1 MSTGGAAHDLQQLE
15 KARRFL
21 DRNLHERQNV
31 VVVHGFPSVLA
42 WAEDQVPVVE
52 ILEER
57 KRQKRAGFTKALDL
71 YVGIPYCPKTTPEK
85 CGYCLFPVEEYI
97 GYPAVEEYFKYLRRE
112 GQLYRELFEGEPL
125 FGIFFGGGT
134 SNLYRADKYP
144 ALMEMIRDIF
154 PTMCPG
160 AEITL
165 EGLPALFTRE
175 KLDRIKEAGMTR
187 ISMGAQQ
194 MNDELNQLSGRK
206 QSARHVLQTVAW
218 ARERGL
224 GCNVDLIFG
233 WPRQTVA
240 SMVSDLELLISS
252 GVEDITHYELH
263 IGGPTDF
270 AVNRR
275 DELPSPAQNLE
286 LYRVSRD
293 LLTSHG
299 FHQVTAYNW
308 RKSGVSSGFNEGV
321 EHDFDGLQAWG
332 WGYAGASFFTRAS
345 ASGMAPGW
353 LFKNTTSVSAYKEAI
368 DAGRFPVERG
378 YRCAPEDVRLSILF
392 RHLHGMRVDRGA
404 YRAAFEVDVVE
415 EFAGIWQALEE
426 RGLVEI
432 DAASIRVVG
441 DGVFYTPTI
450 QSLLGLER
458 YDQLR
463 MAMYKK
469 HKKLVTIEHILG
481 SS

>member
-1 MSTGGAAHDLQQLE
+1 MEAVD
-15 KARRFL
+15 KARKFL
-21 DRNLHERQNV
+21 DHNLHERQNV

-42 WAEDQVPVVE
+42 WDVEEVPVAE
-52 ILEER
+52 ILEDR
-57 KRQKRAGFTKALDL
+57 KRQRGAGLTKTLDL
-71 YVGIPYCPKTTPEK
+71 YLGIPYCPKTKPAK
-85 CGYCLFPVEEYI
+85 CGYCLFPVEDYT
-97 GYPAVEEYFKYLRRE
+97 GNPAVETYFEYLQRE
-112 GQLYRELFEGEPL
+112 GELYRALFDDEPL
-125 FGIFFGGGT
+125 YGIFFGGGT

-144 ALMEMIRDIF
+144 QLMDMVRRIF
-154 PTMCPG
+154 PRMAPG

-206 QSARHVLQTVAW
+206 QTARHVLQCVEW

-240 SMVSDLELLISS
+240 TMVGDLELLISS

-299 FHQVTAYNW
+299 FRQVTAYNW
-308 RKSGVSSGFNEGV
+308 RKVGVTSGFEEGV

-332 WGYAGASFFTRAS
+332 WGYAAASFFTRAS
-345 ASGMAPGW
+345 ASGEAPGW
-353 LFKNTTSVSAYKEAI
+353 LFKNATTVQAYKAAL

-378 YRCAPEDVRLSILF
+378 YRCAPEDVRLASLF
-392 RHLHGMRVDRGA
+392 RHLHGMRVDRAA
-404 YRAAFEVDVVE
+404 YRVAFARDVVE

-426 RGLVEI
+426 RGLVAI
-432 DAASIRVVG
+432 DADEIRVIG

-450 QSLLGLER
+450 QGLLGLAR
-458 YDQLR
+458 YQELR
-463 MAMYKK
+463 TALYKK
-469 HKKLVTIEHILG
+469 HRKLATIQHILG